1 MTAPQC
7 TIIDSTLYF
16 GGGQTDNDKVAE
28 RKQVFAF
35 DTNASISDNPIHK
48 VPVCPVIHFGLG
60 NIGGKLVAIGGRN
73 PDNKDLTDE
82 VHVLDKNQQ
91 GSLEWKTGVIPS
103 LSKPRARACI
113 VSQSEDQTSEC
124 IAACGGRIQNQD
136 DKASSSASIVEVYRK
151 DSPRWDTVTP
161 LPHPRAALRVTVLH
175 NTAYLLGGFFDDM
188 SKASKPDCQSIVLD
202 SLFQENPKE
211 QRGWR
216 VLKDMPSQS
225 ATPGHLCGTLLA
237 LGGRMDGE
245 RPNNKPIL
253 AFNPNTQM
261 WVHIANLPKTISSAT
276 AAALPN
282 GKLIIFGGWETKEC
296 RNREIFVGRVTGRMF

>member
-7 TIIDSTLYF
+7 TLINSKLYA
-16 GGGQTDNDKVAE
+16 GGGQTDDDKMAE

-35 DTNASISDNPIHK
+35 DTNDHSIEIMPQ
-48 VPVCPVIHFGLG
+48 CPVTHFGLG
-60 NIGGKLVAIGGRN
+60 NIGGKLVAVGGKN
-73 PDNKDLTDE
+73 PVDKHLTNE
-82 VHVLDKNQQ
+82 VHVLDMNQQ
-91 GSLEWKTGVIPS
+91 GFLEWKKGVIPS

-113 VSQSEDQTSEC
+113 VSQTEDQNSTC
-124 IAACGGRIQNQD
+124 IAACGGRIQNHED
-136 DKASSSASIVEVYRK
+136 NASSASIVEVYRK

-175 NTAYLLGGFFDDM
+175 NTAYLLGGFYDM
-188 SKASKPDCQSIVLD
+188 KEASKPDCQSIILD
-202 SLFQENPKE
+202 SLFQENPRE
-211 QRGWR
+211 LRGWR

-237 LGGRMDGE
+237 VGGLMDGNE
-245 RPNNKPIL
+245 KPIL

-282 GKLIIFGGWETKEC
+282 GRLIIFGGWTKVLKS

>member
-35 DTNASISDNPIHK
+35 DTNASISDNPIYK
-48 VPVCPVIHFGLG
+48 VPDCPVIHFGLG
-60 NIGGKLVAIGGRN
+60 NIGGKLVAVGGRN
-73 PDNKDLTDE
+73 PDNKDLTNE

-91 GSLEWKTGVIPS
+91 GALEWNRGTIPS

-113 VSQSEDQTSEC
+113 VSQSEDQTSTC

-136 DKASSSASIVEVYRK
+136 YEASSNIVEVYRK
-151 DSPRWDTVTP
+151 DSPRWDKVAP

-188 SKASKPDCQSIVLD
+188 KGAGEPDCQSIILD
-202 SLFQENPKE
+202 NLFQENPRE
-211 QRGWR
+211 QGGWR
-216 VLKDMPSQS
+216 VLKHVPSRS

-237 LGGRMDGE
+237 VGGLMDG
-245 RPNNKPIL
+245 NKKPVL

-261 WVHIANLPKTISSAT
+261 WVHIAILPKTISSAT

-282 GKLIIFGGWETKEC
+282 GKLVIFGGWETKEC
-296 RNREIFVGRVTGRMF
+296 RNREIFIGRVTGRMF